1 MKEWRKCNLHCIGS
15 KLKNLGLRVSLK
27 VLGHASR
34 PGSKE
39 AFLKIRGPQYFGLA
53 GRAESRLGKP
63 AMFATF

>member
-1 MKEWRKCNLHCIGS
+1 MKECRTCNLHCIGG

-39 AFLKIRGPQYFGLA
+39 AFLKIRGPNTLVLQVGL
-53 GRAESRLGKP
+53 KVV
-63 AMFATF
+63 